1 MLDLTQADL
10 AAAVGVGARTLYE
23 LERGNGNIETVELL
37 VAYLSSRG
45 ITFAQLDGESG
56 WALFNSNLVG
66 TFDDEKRKNRAARS
80 NVPGVHKINAGTRR
94 KADG

>member
-1 MLDLTQADL
+1 MLDLTQAAL
-10 AAAVGVGARTLYE
+10 AVEVGVGARTLYE

-56 WALFNSNLVG
+56 WALFNRNLVG

-80 NVPGVHKINAGTRR
+80 NSSGAHQNAGSRR